1 MKYRTG
7 LVSNSSSSSFIVMMH
22 SRPPMTVK
30 EKEEWLQKYYGD
42 DWKDQLG
49 DRRYKQIMEDDSIYL
64 AATEIEYWDEGG
76 IVFNDLGAKDYFLGY
91 E

>member
-7 LVSNSSSSSFIVMMH
+7 LVSNSSSSSFIVMMS

-42 DWKDQLG
+42 NWKEQLG
-49 DRRYKQIMEDDSIYL
+49 ERRYKQIMEDDSIYL
-64 AATEIEYWDEGG
+64 AAAEIEYFEEEGM
-76 IVFNDLGAKDYFLGY
+76 ILDDLGAKDYFLGY